1 MFHQPVD
8 AKRVRRRALR
18 TDVLLAIV
26 IAVILSV
33 GWGVA
38 DWARLRHMI
47 LPDTDDMVRLAQV
60 RDWLA
65 GQATND
71 WTQYRIAPPAGAP
84 MHWSRINDVGIA
96 ALILA
101 MTPLVGR
108 HYAELTAVLLY
119 PGLLFACALFL
130 SARIGRRLWGA
141 EGGSV
146 AAVLTALA
154 YPGTTVFVP
163 GRIDHHALQVVLV
176 QLTALMLM
184 RSPSR
189 LSGGIAG
196 LAAALSLIVGL
207 ETAPQIVA
215 LLAVG
220 FALWVVRGAR
230 ERDRMFGFGAAFGGT
245 TLTFLALLRPTYWNP
260 ALCDAF
266 TPASS
271 TGMVAVSCAFL
282 ALAAISPRLSDWR
295 GRAGVGTVL
304 GGGALAVTL
313 YLFPSCLTGPYGAV
327 DPFLRAA
334 FLPYIEEANGVV
346 ALHDVSRMIA
356 VAGVLTA
363 AAAASIW
370 VTVRQ
375 RRRWPIVLPIA
386 AVVLISAAVML
397 TQVRG
402 AYIGAPLGASVL
414 AGLIIRARQRMRGG
428 GALVAT
434 AWLAAAGPTYA
445 VLPKWFAPPVASPAG
460 ANQVATPSAGGTTAS
475 CNSGDVWEQI
485 DRYPPGV
492 VMTPT
497 MMAAYLIGATH
508 MSSVGAGYHRNNV
521 GTMAMYRFFLA
532 PPDKSRAI
540 ARDWKTN
547 YVLFCPGDF
556 GEIDV
561 VKAYP
566 DSLATGLQ
574 RGKAPGWL
582 RLVPLRGTQL
592 QFYRIVQ

>member
-18 TDVLLAIV
+18 TDVLLAIA

-38 DWARLRHMI
+38 DWPRLRHMI

-60 RDWLA
+60 RDWIA

-84 MHWSRINDVGIA
+84 MHWSRVNDVGIA
-96 ALILA
+96 AIILA
-101 MTPLVGR
+101 MTPMVGR
-108 HYAELTAVLLY
+108 HYAEMTAVLLH

-130 SARIGRRLWGA
+130 SARVGRRLWGA
-141 EGGSV
+141 EGGPV

-184 RSPSR
+184 RSSSR

-230 ERDRMFGFGAAFGGT
+230 ERERLLGLGAAFGGT
-245 TLTFLALLRPTYWNP
+245 TLMFLALLRPTYWNP

-271 TGMVAVSCAFL
+271 TGMLAVSGVFL
-282 ALAAISPRLSDWR
+282 ALAAMSPRLGDWR
-295 GRAGVGTVL
+295 SRAAVGSVL
-304 GGGALAVTL
+304 GAAALAVTL
-313 YLFPSCLTGPYGAV
+313 CLFPSCLTGPYGAV
-327 DPFLRAA
+327 NPFLRTA
-334 FLPYIEEANGVV
+334 FLPYIEEANGVA
-346 ALHDVSRMIA
+346 ALHDIARMVA

-370 VTVRQ
+370 MMVLE
-375 RRRWPIVLPIA
+375 RRRWSAVLPIA
-386 AVVLISAAVML
+386 AVVAISAAVML

-402 AYIGAPLGASVL
+402 AYIGAPLGAPVL
-414 AGLIIRARQRMRGG
+414 AGLIVIARQRRRWRG
-428 GALVAT
+428 AFVAT
-434 AWLAAAGPTYA
+434 AWLAAAGPVYA
-445 VLPKWFAPPVASPAG
+445 VIPKWLEPLVAGRAGSKQAAASSTGSP
-460 ANQVATPSAGGTTAS
+460 TAS
-475 CNSGDVWEQI
+475 CNRGDVWEQI
-485 DRYPPGV
+485 DRYPSGV

-497 MMAAYLIGATH
+497 MMAAYLIGATR

-532 PPDKSRAI
+532 PPDQSRAI

-556 GEIDV
+556 GEIEV

-574 RGKAPGWL
+574 QGKAPGWL
-582 RLVPLRGTQL
+582 RRVPLRGTLL

>member
-8 AKRVRRRALR
+8 AKRVQRRALR
-18 TDVLLAIV
+18 TDVLLAIA

-33 GWGVA
+33 SWGVA

-71 WTQYRIAPPAGAP
+71 WTQYRVAPPAGAP
-84 MHWSRINDVGIA
+84 MHWSRVNDVGIA
-96 ALILA
+96 AIILA

-141 EGGSV
+141 EGGPV

-176 QLTALMLM
+176 QLTVVMLM
-184 RSPSR
+184 RAPGR
-189 LSGGIAG
+189 VSGGIAG
-196 LAAALSLIVGL
+196 FAAALSLIVGL
-207 ETAPQIVA
+207 ETAPQIAA
-215 LLAVG
+215 LLAVI
-220 FALWVVRGAR
+220 FILWMMRGAR
-230 ERDRMFGFGAAFGGT
+230 ERERILGFGAALGGT
-245 TLTFLALLRPTYWNP
+245 TLTFLAFLRPTYWNT

-271 TGMVAVSCAFL
+271 TGMLAVSGVFVGL
-282 ALAAISPRLSDWR
+282 AVLTPRLPNR
-295 GRAGVGTVL
+295 RVRAGVGGVL
-304 GGGALAVTL
+304 GGGALVATL
-313 YLFPSCLTGPYGAV
+313 SAFPSCMTGPYGAV

-334 FLPYIEEANGVV
+334 FLPYIEEAQGIA
-346 ALHDVSRMIA
+346 ALHDMSRMIA
-356 VAGVLTA
+356 VAGVLAA

-370 VTVRQ
+370 MMVRE
-375 RRRWPIVLPIA
+375 RRRWPAALPIG
-386 AVVLISAAVML
+386 AVVVISAAVML

-402 AYIGAPLGASVL
+402 TYIGAPLGAPVL
-414 AGLIIRARQRMRGG
+414 AGLIVAARQSRRWRA
-428 GALVAT
+428 ALVA
-434 AWLAAAGPTYA
+434 ASWLIAAGPTYV
-445 VLPKWFAPPVASPAG
+445 VLPRWLEPLLVGRTGATRTAVSAAGSPA
-460 ANQVATPSAGGTTAS
+460 SS

-485 DRYPPGV
+485 DRYPSGT

-497 MMAAYLIGATH
+497 MTAAYLIGATH

-521 GTMAMYRFFLA
+521 GTMAMYRFFLSS
-532 PPDKSRAI
+532 PDRSRAI
-540 ARDWKTN
+540 AYAWNTR
-547 YVLFCPGDF
+547 YVLFCPRDF

-566 DSLATGLQ
+566 DSLAAGLQ
-574 RGKAPGWL
+574 QGKVPGWL
-582 RLVPLRGTQL
+582 RPVPLRGAQL
-592 QFYRIVQ
+592 QFYRIVP

>member
-1 MFHQPVD
+1 MFHQSVD

-18 TDVLLAIV
+18 TDVLLAIA
-26 IAVILSV
+26 IAVVLSV

-60 RDWLA
+60 RDWIA

-84 MHWSRINDVGIA
+84 MHWSRVNDVGIA
-96 ALILA
+96 AIILA

-108 HYAELTAVLLY
+108 HYAEMTAVLLY
-119 PGLLFACALFL
+119 PGLLFACAIFL

-141 EGGSV
+141 DGGPV

-176 QLTALMLM
+176 LLTALMLM
-184 RSPSR
+184 RPPSR

-196 LAAALSLIVGL
+196 FATALSLIVGL

-215 LLAVG
+215 LLAAG
-220 FALWVVRGAR
+220 FALWAVRGAR
-230 ERDRMFGFGAAFGGT
+230 EHERILGFGAAFGGT
-245 TLTFLALLRPTYWNP
+245 TLMFLALLRPTYWNP

-271 TGMVAVSCAFL
+271 TGMLAVSGVFL
-282 ALAAISPRLSDWR
+282 ALAAMSPRLGDWR
-295 GRAGVGTVL
+295 SRAAVGSVL
-304 GGGALAVTL
+304 GAAALAVTL
-313 YLFPSCLTGPYGAV
+313 CLFPSCLTGPYGAV
-327 DPFLRAA
+327 DPFLRTA

-346 ALHDVSRMIA
+346 ALHDVPRMIA
-356 VAGVLTA
+356 VAGVLTV

-370 VTVRQ
+370 MMVRQ
-375 RRRWPIVLPIA
+375 RRRWPVALPIA

-402 AYIGAPLGASVL
+402 AYIGAPLGAPVL
-414 AGLIIRARQRMRGG
+414 AGLIVAARQHGRWR
-428 GALVAT
+428 GALVAA
-434 AWLAAAGPTYA
+434 AWLVAAGTTYA
-445 VLPKWFAPPVASPAG
+445 VLPKWIEPLVADRGG
-460 ANQVATPSAGGTTAS
+460 AKHLATSSAGLPPSS
-475 CNSGDVWEQI
+475 CNGGDVWEQI

-492 VMTPT
+492 MMTPT
-497 MMAAYLIGATH
+497 MMAAYVIGATR

-532 PPDKSRAI
+532 PPARSRAI
-540 ARDWKTN
+540 AR
-547 YVLFCPGDF
+547 C
-556 GEIDV
+556 
-561 VKAYP
+561 
-566 DSLATGLQ
+566 STG
-574 RGKAPGWL
+574 
-582 RLVPLRGTQL
+582 
-592 QFYRIVQ
+592 